1 MKQCS
6 IILLLHFK
14 YQPIM
19 AQTHAVANISLILLL
34 HFLIAIS
41 QTMCSGVHSV
51 LAPVLVL
58 VVLLLVKGVYAQN
71 LFPPVQSTKNF
82 ALRQP
87 ATTTSTC
94 RTCEVEQAE
103 CAPCNNSCPHN
114 GQQLPEPL
122 NLLEVGTLASGV
134 VRSALSSVVHLAIYI
149 SKLALTLYISV
160 DSVMCTHLVCF
171 VRCRREL

>member
-1 MKQCS
+1 MKHCW

-51 LAPVLVL
+51 LTPVLVL
-58 VVLLLVKGVYAQN
+58 VVLLLVNGVYAQN

-134 VRSALSSVVHLAIYI
+134 VRSALSSVVHLYIYI
-149 SKLALTLYISV
+149 KTGI
-160 DSVMCTHLVCF
+160 DFIHLS
-171 VRCRREL
+171 